1 MRGVSERAFYS
12 ANISSMCLQFLIQYL
27 FSNIKQISF
36 FFFSYIIFQHFVWV
50 HSKDTSSCPF
60 FKKPKPSRS
69 AYTES
74 TTCNLKT
81 IISTILKYPIFD
93 HRSSHCAERFYHRF
107 LRSGSFISR
116 KLPINLSARNCLQLS
131 PENNRQPLFFFLFLV
146 SLLFWSLSLPT
157 SIHSP
162 IDYLGIQ
169 VLKWMHVI
177 SFGAHIFP
185 FLSSLCF
192 PVKEILVMASHSES
206 IGIGQYLCS
215 GQCETVTSW
224 IFDSWT
230 V

>member
-131 PENNRQPLFFFLFLV
+131 PENNRQPLFFFSFSCFFIVLESIPANVHPF
-146 SLLFWSLSLPT
+146 SYRLLRNTSFEMNACNFFWSTYIPFSIKPLLS
-157 SIHSP
+157 
-162 IDYLGIQ
+162 
-169 VLKWMHVI
+169 
-177 SFGAHIFP
+177 
-185 FLSSLCF
+185 C
-192 PVKEILVMASHSES
+192 
-206 IGIGQYLCS
+206 
-215 GQCETVTSW
+215 
-224 IFDSWT
+224 
-230 V
+230 